1 MIIDPQLRIPL
12 YFQLKEELRKEILRE
27 VYKEGDLIP
36 SEREF
41 AEKYNLSSTTIRRAL
56 NDLVHENLLERK
68 AGKGTFVRKQKVRR
82 DLKKVLGFTA
92 NMLEMGLTPST
103 KVLDM
108 KEASANSFA
117 RENMGLKRGAK
128 VAIIKRLRLANEIPM
143 MLETR
148 YIQKD
153 ICPGILRYDLSSSL
167 WEVFEKRYGYK
178 PYRHSQHLGV
188 IRISGEPARLLGLED
203 ESVVFLIK
211 GVTYIKDGRAIECE
225 ESLYRSD
232 KYDLGFDAVAE
243 EIHHGHSLCVDQ
255 MLLKDTE

>member
-1 MIIDPQLRIPL
+1 VTLDVNHALKTPL
-12 YFQLKEELRKEILRE
+12 YYQLKEELRKDILRG
-27 VYKEGDLIP
+27 VFKEGDLIP

-41 AEKYNLSSTTIRRAL
+41 AEEYRLSSTTIRRAL
-56 NDLVHENLLERK
+56 NDLVHEDLLERK
-68 AGKGTFVRKQKVRR
+68 AGKGTFVRKQMVRR

-92 NMLEMGLTPST
+92 NMMEMGLTPST
-103 KVLDM
+103 NVL
-108 KEASANSFA
+108 ETEVVSANSFA
-117 RENMGLKRGAK
+117 REKMGLRRGAK
-128 VAIIKRLRLANEIPM
+128 VAVIKRLRLANEIPM

-148 YIQKD
+148 YIQED

-188 IRISGEPARLLGLED
+188 SYISGEPARLLGLED
-203 ESVVFLIK
+203 GSVVFLIR

-232 KYDLGFDAVAE
+232 KYDLAFDAVAE
-243 EIHHGHSLCVDQ
+243 
-255 MLLKDTE
+255 